1 MDYYVSFRTEDKTQ
15 NITIEPS
22 LYNYETLY
30 RNTENY
36 GNAISVVKEGS
47 TILTSPK
54 DSSMIFVHIDSC
66 TDNTYI
72 SYDFKNAYNSSSLNI
87 KGDITANSKNNF
99 INIPNTKL
107 DTELVLQ
114 TRSSSKIFVKHT
126 GLNEKYQPVVNDI
139 IITYDKDKTLT
150 FTQPIINE
158 EFKYTINLDKRGYLL
173 KESYTLCSFTEMS
186 KLAHY
191 TVSLTSQNET
201 NNITLDFS
209 SSKLRGYEK
218 FDVLILAEQTSKGK
232 IMVLSKVFQGS
243 KRESG
248 SSNIVLVVVLV
259 ILAVLLISGAIL
271 AFILLRRYKQKPTRE
286 KLNAKETSLVMVNNQ
301 NEKMITS
308 SATQNND

>member
-1 MDYYVSFRTEDKTQ
+1 
-15 NITIEPS
+15 
-22 LYNYETLY
+22 
-30 RNTENY
+30 
-36 GNAISVVKEGS
+36 
-47 TILTSPK
+47 
-54 DSSMIFVHIDSC
+54 MIFVHIDSC

-173 KESYTLCSFTEMS
+173 KENYTLCSFTEMS

-191 TVSLTSQNET
+191 TVSLTSDNET

-301 NEKMITS
+301 NEKIKYS
-308 SATQNND
+308 KKKINIKFK